1 MDTRKKLA
9 ELAEESKP
17 TYSDAIVESLIE
29 EYRERSLK
37 GILKYGTTLE
47 DNNLSLYKWLQHAK
61 EEAMDMAL
69 YLHKAQKQLN
79 GWWMG
84 ILGT

>member
-1 MDTRKKLA
+1 MDTRQKLA
-9 ELAEESKP
+9 ELAEENKP
-17 TYSDAIVESLIE
+17 VYSDEIVESLIK

-47 DNNLSLYKWLQHAK
+47 ENNLSLLKWLQHAK

-79 GWWMG
+79 G
-84 ILGT
+84 

>member
-1 MDTRKKLA
+1 MDTRQKLA
-9 ELAEESKP
+9 ELAEQNKP
-17 TYSDAIVESLIE
+17 VYSDEIVESLIQ

-47 DNNLSLYKWLQHAK
+47 GNQLSLNKWLQHAK

-79 GWWMG
+79 G
-84 ILGT
+84 

>member
-9 ELAEESKP
+9 ELEEE
-17 TYSDAIVESLIE
+17 TYSDAIVESLIQ

-79 GWWMG
+79 G
-84 ILGT
+84 

>member
-1 MDTRKKLA
+1 MDTRQKLA
-9 ELAEESKP
+9 ELAEENKP
-17 TYSDAIVESLIE
+17 VYSDEIVESLIQ

-47 DNNLSLYKWLQHAK
+47 GNQLSLNKWLQHAK

-79 GWWMG
+79 G
-84 ILGT
+84 

>member
-9 ELAEESKP
+9 ELEEENKP
-17 TYSDAIVESLIE
+17 TYSDAIVESLIQ

-79 GWWMG
+79 G
-84 ILGT
+84 

>member
-9 ELAEESKP
+9 ELEEENKSV
-17 TYSDAIVESLIE
+17 YSDAIVESLIQ
-29 EYRERSLK
+29 EYRIRSLK
-37 GILKYGTTLE
+37 GIAKYGTTLE

-79 GWWMG
+79 G
-84 ILGT
+84 

>member
-9 ELAEESKP
+9 ELEEE
-17 TYSDAIVESLIE
+17 TYSDAIVESLIQ
-29 EYRERSLK
+29 EYRFRSIK
-37 GILKYGTTLE
+37 GIAKYGTTLE

-79 GWWMG
+79 G
-84 ILGT
+84 

>member
-9 ELAEESKP
+9 ELAEENE
-17 TYSDAIVESLIE
+17 TYSDAIVEGLIQ
-29 EYRERSLK
+29 EYRLRSIK
-37 GILKYGTTLE
+37 GIAKYGTTLE
-47 DNNLSLYKWLQHAK
+47 ENQLSLNQWLQHAK

-79 GWWMG
+79 G
-84 ILGT
+84 

>member
-9 ELAEESKP
+9 ELEEENKSV
-17 TYSDAIVESLIE
+17 YSDAIVESLIQ
-29 EYRERSLK
+29 EYRFRSLK
-37 GILKYGTTLE
+37 GIAKYGTTLE

-79 GWWMG
+79 G
-84 ILGT
+84 

>member
-9 ELAEESKP
+9 ELDEE
-17 TYSDAIVESLIE
+17 TYSDAIVESLIQ
-29 EYRERSLK
+29 EYRIRSLK
-37 GILKYGTTLE
+37 GISKYGTTLE

-79 GWWMG
+79 G
-84 ILGT
+84 

>member
-9 ELAEESKP
+9 ELEEELNEKKEV
-17 TYSDAIVESLIE
+17 YSDLIVESLIA
-29 EYRERSLK
+29 EYRERSRR
-37 GILKYGTTLE
+37 GIQKYGTTLQGTQ
-47 DNNLSLYKWLQHAK
+47 LSLNQWLQHAK

-79 GWWMG
+79 G
-84 ILGT
+84 

>member
-1 MDTRKKLA
+1 MDTRQKLA
-9 ELAEESKP
+9 ELAEENKP
-17 TYSDAIVESLIE
+17 VYSDEIVESLIQ

-47 DNNLSLYKWLQHAK
+47 GNQLSLLKWLQHAK

-79 GWWMG
+79 G
-84 ILGT
+84 

>member
-9 ELAEESKP
+9 ELEEE
-17 TYSDAIVESLIE
+17 TYSDAIVESLIQ

-47 DNNLSLYKWLQHAK
+47 GNQLSLLKWLQHAK
-61 EEAMDMAL
+61 EEAMDLAL

-79 GWWMG
+79 G
-84 ILGT
+84 

>member
-9 ELAEESKP
+9 ELEEE
-17 TYSDAIVESLIE
+17 TYSDAIVEGLIQ
-29 EYRERSLK
+29 EYRLRSIK
-37 GILKYGTTLE
+37 GITKYGTTLE
-47 DNNLSLYKWLQHAK
+47 ENQLSLYKWLQHAK

-79 GWWMG
+79 G
-84 ILGT
+84 

>member
-9 ELAEESKP
+9 ELEEE
-17 TYSDAIVESLIE
+17 TYSDAIVESLIQ

-47 DNNLSLYKWLQHAK
+47 GNNLSLYKWLQHAK

-79 GWWMG
+79 G
-84 ILGT
+84 

>member
-47 DNNLSLYKWLQHAK
+47 GNNLSLYKWLQHAK

-79 GWWMG
+79 GR
-84 ILGT
+84 

>member
-9 ELAEESKP
+9 ELEEENKP
-17 TYSDAIVESLIE
+17 TYSDAIVESLIQ

-47 DNNLSLYKWLQHAK
+47 DNNLSLYKWFQLAK

-79 GWWMG
+79 G
-84 ILGT
+84 

>member
-1 MDTRKKLA
+1 MDTRQKLA
-9 ELAEESKP
+9 ELAEENKP
-17 TYSDAIVESLIE
+17 VYSDEIVESLIK

-47 DNNLSLYKWLQHAK
+47 GNNLSLLKWLQHAK

-79 GWWMG
+79 G
-84 ILGT
+84 

>member
-9 ELAEESKP
+9 ELEEENKSV
-17 TYSDAIVESLIE
+17 YSDAIVESLIQ
-29 EYRERSLK
+29 EYRIRSLK
-37 GILKYGTTLE
+37 GIAKYGTTLE
-47 DNNLSLYKWLQHAK
+47 GNNLSLYKWLQHAK

-79 GWWMG
+79 G
-84 ILGT
+84 

>member
-1 MDTRKKLA
+1 MDTRQKLA
-9 ELAEESKP
+9 ELAEENKP
-17 TYSDAIVESLIE
+17 VYSDEIVESLIQ

-47 DNNLSLYKWLQHAK
+47 ENQLSLNKWLQHAK

-69 YLHKAQKQLN
+69 
-79 GWWMG
+79 
-84 ILGT
+84 

>member
-9 ELAEESKP
+9 ELEEESKP

-47 DNNLSLYKWLQHAK
+47 ENNLSLYKWLQHAK

-79 GWWMG
+79 G
-84 ILGT
+84 

>member
-9 ELAEESKP
+9 ELEEE
-17 TYSDAIVESLIE
+17 TYSDVIVESLIQ
-29 EYRERSLK
+29 EYRFRSLK
-37 GILKYGTTLE
+37 GISKYGTTLE

-79 GWWMG
+79 G
-84 ILGT
+84 

>member
-79 GWWMG
+79 G
-84 ILGT
+84 

>member
-1 MDTRKKLA
+1 MDTRQKLA
-9 ELAEESKP
+9 ELAEENKP
-17 TYSDAIVESLIE
+17 VYSDEIVESLIE

-47 DNNLSLYKWLQHAK
+47 GNQLSLNKWLQHAK

-79 GWWMG
+79 G
-84 ILGT
+84 